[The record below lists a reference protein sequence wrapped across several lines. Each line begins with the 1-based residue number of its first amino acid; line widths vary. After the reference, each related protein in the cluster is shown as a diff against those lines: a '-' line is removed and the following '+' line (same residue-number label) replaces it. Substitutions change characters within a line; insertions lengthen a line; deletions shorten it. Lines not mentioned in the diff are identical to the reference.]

1 MIAVHYQID
10 FSEHYLADYMAARGI
25 GFLGWNTRF
34 RGFESS
40 FILDHALVDIG
51 VGVRWLREVQGVE
64 TVVLH
69 GNSGGGS
76 LMAAYQ
82 AQAVHPHVTPLEGM
96 RPAAGLADLPAAD
109 GYVASAAHPG
119 RPDVLTA
126 WMDASVVDENDPI
139 STDSDLDLFDP
150 KNGPPY
156 SEDFISRYRSAQ
168 VTRNNAITDWAER
181 ELKRVRAAGFSDRPV
196 HRHAHL
202 GRSANGRPHTGT
214 QQASSKSVLRRRPG
228 QGQPIGARHRR
239 SMHTAQ
245 LARHVEPATSTDAC
259 RAAPGP
265 HRLPRTGHQRRTGH
279 RRLPVRR
286 PAYLR
291 CSGEQGQVTVR
302 DRHRPLLH
310 HAGSAQREGRYDRPV
325 DRETVALR
333 VLAHFVPGG
342 KVLDFLAPETDW
354 LDIRYCAEDDDA
366 TLYRELPEAEV
377 IWHVLRPLSDS
388 DLERAPQCRLV
399 HKLGAGVNTID
410 VEAATRLGIA
420 VANMPG
426 ANAASVAEGAVLLML
441 AALRRLPELDRA
453 TRAGTGWP
461 SDPSLGETVRDIGS
475 CTVGLIGYGNIAKRV
490 ETIVTAMGADV
501 LHTST
506 GDDGHPG
513 WRTLPDLLAAS
524 DIVSLHLSLAADTS
538 NLLDAAALALMKPSA
553 VIVNTSRG
561 PIIDEDALVDALR
574 GGRLAAAGLD
584 VFAVEPIPADNPLLS
599 LDNVVLTPHVTWYTV
614 DTMRRYLAEAV
625 DNCRRIRDGQALA
638 NVVNGVNAPV
648 RRG

>member
-1 MIAVHYQID
+1 M
-10 FSEHYLADYMAARGI
+10 
-25 GFLGWNTRF
+25 
-34 RGFESS
+34 
-40 FILDHALVDIG
+40 
-51 VGVRWLREVQGVE
+51 
-64 TVVLH
+64 
-69 GNSGGGS
+69 
-76 LMAAYQ
+76 
-82 AQAVHPHVTPLEGM
+82 
-96 RPAAGLADLPAAD
+96 
-109 GYVASAAHPG
+109 
-119 RPDVLTA
+119 
-126 WMDASVVDENDPI
+126 
-139 STDSDLDLFDP
+139 
-150 KNGPPY
+150 
-156 SEDFISRYRSAQ
+156 
-168 VTRNNAITDWAER
+168 
-181 ELKRVRAAGFSDRPV
+181 
-196 HRHAHL
+196 
-202 GRSANGRPHTGT
+202 
-214 QQASSKSVLRRRPG
+214 
-228 QGQPIGARHRR
+228 
-239 SMHTAQ
+239 
-245 LARHVEPATSTDAC
+245 
-259 RAAPGP
+259 
-265 HRLPRTGHQRRTGH
+265 
-279 RRLPVRR
+279 
-286 PAYLR
+286 
-291 CSGEQGQVTVR
+291 
-302 DRHRPLLH
+302 
-310 HAGSAQREGRYDRPV
+310 
-325 DRETVALR
+325 ALR

-461 SDPSLGETVRDIGS
+461 SDPSLGETVRDIGG

-524 DIVSLHLSLAADTS
+524 DIVSLHLPLAADTS